1 MSLESWQ
8 KPYIQRVLDYHNKK
22 HGTSIAITGRYEEI
36 YSKLQD
42 EHSWDW
48 VCHDKS
54 NGDEIA
60 IEVKR
65 LTDPHLQ
72 ERFSVLYQTCR
83 ELSGELSGNL
93 KGTFLLFI
101 DISEEQQ
108 FDLKGANKQRIKEN
122 LKELILKEAQS
133 LGTGSEK
140 DLTTELRALLPKVL
154 PQDCYFKLHKFDNE
168 GSYLAPDVGVAW
180 SAPSEE
186 LQGKDLVEFQKL
198 VQSANQQLAEAKA
211 KGISDTF
218 LIIVEIWFSGAEA
231 DIIQETLHHLEPRN
245 FCFIKHIYHV
255 GHNSVSCIR
264 LNDRDC
270 LSPTEY

>member
-1 MSLESWQ
+1 MNLEGWQ
-8 KPYIQRVLDYHNKK
+8 KSYVQRVLDYHNQK
-22 HGTSIAITGRYEEI
+22 HSTSIAITGRYEKIHPE
-36 YSKLQD
+36 LQGGRG
-42 EHSWDW
+42 WDW

-54 NGDEIA
+54 HGSEIA

-65 LTDPHLQ
+65 LTNPQLQ
-72 ERFSVLYQTCR
+72 ERFSVLDEICH
-83 ELSGELSGNL
+83 ELSGELSGDL
-93 KGTFLLFI
+93 KGVFILFTEV
-101 DISEEQQ
+101 SEEEH

-122 LKELILKEAQS
+122 LNELILREAQS

-140 DLTTELRALLPKVL
+140 DLTTELRARLPEVL
-154 PQDCYFKLHKFDNE
+154 PQDCYFKLHKLDSE

-186 LQGKDLVEFQKL
+186 LQGEDLVKFQKL

-218 LIIVEIWFSGAEA
+218 LIILEIWFSGAEA
-231 DIIQETLHHLEPRN
+231 DVIQKTLHHLELHDLR
-245 FCFIKHIYHV
+245 FIKHVYHV
-255 GHNSVSCIR
+255 GHSSVSCIW